1 MKPPLAMIHSPN
13 FWKAG
18 SVENSRAMDILLV
31 SLANWAEGL
40 LKRGGDKKCLL
51 QLLPHNL
58 CN

>member
-31 SLANWAEGL
+31 SLANWASSSDM
-40 LKRGGDKKCLL
+40 RWTGGFVCV
-51 QLLPHNL
+51 
-58 CN
+58 